1 MTPEQ
6 IEILKDQLQT
16 DYVPGLPRLIDPNK
30 PAHEVSPKNLSRAFA
45 AFAIRHICDVD
56 PATASASVV
65 DDFVDNGLDAIYY
78 HPASKKLFLVQAKLK
93 RDEPFREGDAD
104 SFVRGVRD
112 LLNQRYNRFN
122 DHVTR
127 RQASIDQALDDAKE
141 IVLVVART
149 SDILGNLARE
159 GINIFISNQSQ
170 TEMRLRPDWIDFS
183 PGDVVDVL
191 LGQKAVRPVDASLYL
206 KDWRKIGGERTTYCG
221 SVAVR
226 ELAELFEREGN
237 ALLEKNIRYFLG
249 ISSSDVNQ
257 AIQETL
263 RSRPSEFFYLSNGVT
278 VLAQKIQQKGKRDDA
293 HRFEL
298 DRMSVINGAQT
309 IASCHHF
316 IRSNPDV
323 DVSSARALLTL
334 IEVSPDDDFGEDIT
348 KARNHQN
355 PVSEHHFAAL
365 DRNQERL
372 RRELAFYNIIYRYR
386 PEETDPVRRVA
397 VMYIKQAAVALALFD
412 SSPSTPAQLKRDTG
426 VYVDP
431 ASDHYAATFTATLS
445 GKRLANAVRIFRAA
459 SSALDDNEIASW
471 GREKLIYRHGRYAIF
486 WLMIRANATWSA
498 LDRVISYQ
506 EAQALVSKPLDDWRE
521 RVRSEAEVEMDR
533 LDKGPLAFFRNLT
546 DLRPFLVRL
555 RNEGI
560 Q

>member
-16 DYVPGLPRLIDPNK
+16 DYVPGLPPLIDQNK
-30 PAHEVSPKNLSRAFA
+30 PTHESAPKNISRAFA

-56 PATASASVV
+56 AATASAAVV

-78 HPASKKLFLVQAKLK
+78 HPASKKLFLLQAKLK
-93 RDEPFREGDAD
+93 RDEPFKEGDSDA
-104 SFVRGVRD
+104 FVRGVRD
-112 LLNQRYNRFN
+112 LLNQRFDRFN
-122 DHVTR
+122 DHVKR
-127 RQASIDQALDDAKE
+127 RQTTIDQALDDAKE

-149 SDILGNLARE
+149 SEILGNLARE
-159 GINIFISNQSQ
+159 AINIFIANQSQ
-170 TEMRLRPDWIDFS
+170 SEMRLRAEWIDFG
-183 PGDVVDVL
+183 PDDVIGAL
-191 LGQKAVRPVDASLYL
+191 LGQKAIKPVNASVYL
-206 KDWRKIGGERTTYCG
+206 KDWRKMGGARPTFCG
-221 SVAVR
+221 SVAVS

-237 ALLEKNIRYFLG
+237 GLLEKNIRYFLG
-249 ISSSDVNQ
+249 IASSGVNQ
-257 AIQETL
+257 AIQDTL

-278 VLAQKIQQKGKRDDA
+278 ALAQKIEQKGKRDDA
-293 HRFEL
+293 HRFSLE
-298 DRMSVINGAQT
+298 RMSVINGAQT

-316 IRSNPDV
+316 IRTNPNV
-323 DVSSARALLTL
+323 DVSEARALLTL
-334 IEVSPDDDFGEDIT
+334 IEVSEGDDFGEEIT

-355 PVSEHHFAAL
+355 PVAEHHFAAL

-412 SSPSTPAQLKRDTG
+412 ASPAIPVQLKRDTG
-426 VYVDP
+426 VFVDP
-431 ASDHYAATFTATLS
+431 ASDHYARVFPATLS
-445 GKRLANAVRIFRAA
+445 GKHLANAVRVFRAA
-459 SSALDDNEIASW
+459 SAALDSNEVAAS

-486 WLMIRANATWSA
+486 WLMIRANPTWAT
-498 LDRVISYQ
+498 LGHVISYQ
-506 EAQALVSKPLDDWRE
+506 EAEGLVSKPLDDWRE
-521 RVRSEAEVEMDR
+521 RVRSQAEAELDR